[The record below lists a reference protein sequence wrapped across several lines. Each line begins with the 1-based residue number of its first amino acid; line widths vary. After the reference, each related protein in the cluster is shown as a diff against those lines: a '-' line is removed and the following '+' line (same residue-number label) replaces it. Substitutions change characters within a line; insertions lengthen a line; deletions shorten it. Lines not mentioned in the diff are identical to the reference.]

1 METHREFEMLIRDF
15 LQRHPG
21 IEHEWHRIDDQS
33 SGGRTELICAP
44 DSDKEI
50 IATLRRDMIVIGH
63 RDGRI
68 DFNDSGRGRSPL
80 RLATQALAHLVR
92 LLQEQGDASR
102 SET

>member
-1 METHREFEMLIRDF
+1 METHREFEMLVRDY

-21 IEHEWHRIDDQS
+21 IEHEWHRIDDRS

-44 DSDKEI
+44 GSDEEV
-50 IATLRRDMIVIGH
+50 IATLRRDMIVVDHQDGH
-63 RDGRI
+63 I
-68 DFNDSGRGRSPL
+68 DFKDPGRELSPL
-80 RLATQALAHLVR
+80 RLATQALAHLVK